1 MLLLKD
7 QTFISSQIPTE
18 GGEGTDSWLV
28 FLLCA
33 WANLYIHPD
42 LSLENVCGTVVLRTA
57 YAPVQG

>member
-18 GGEGTDSWLV
+18 GGEGTDGQLV

-33 WANLYIHPD
+33 NLYVHTD
-42 LSLENVCGTVVLRTA
+42 L
-57 YAPVQG
+57 Y